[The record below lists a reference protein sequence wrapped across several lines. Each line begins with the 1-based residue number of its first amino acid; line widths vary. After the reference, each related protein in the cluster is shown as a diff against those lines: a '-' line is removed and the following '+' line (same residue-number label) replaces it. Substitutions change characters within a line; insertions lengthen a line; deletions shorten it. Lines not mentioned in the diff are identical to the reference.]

1 MTDGQKTRQEPHA
14 RFVSFLLGL
23 AAREDRGALAAL
35 RRGLGKESAPP
46 AEMLRLVVP
55 YLPADRP
62 WECLW
67 YYTVAALFGLYP
79 HSGGRG
85 NLGDTFRRLG
95 DHESAQKRFISLLD
109 AHPDDLPYRLR
120 QAVALAKSHDAPVNW
135 FQLLEDLL
143 HWRTGSRYV
152 QQRWARAYWAPQKP
166 SNENEAREA
175 SPAAT
180 DSEKGA

>member
-1 MTDGQKTRQEPHA
+1 MTDDEDTRQEPHA

-35 RRGLGKESAPP
+35 RRGLGKEAAPP

-55 YLPADRP
+55 YLPPDRP
-62 WECLW
+62 WEHRW
-67 YYTVAALFGLYP
+67 YYTVGTLFGLYP

-85 NLGDTFRRLG
+85 NLGDTFRHLG
-95 DHESAQKRFISLLD
+95 DHESAQKRFVALLD
-109 AHPDDLPYRLR
+109 AHPDDVPYRLR
-120 QAVALAKSHDAPVNW
+120 QAVALAKSNDVPVNW

-143 HWRTGSRYV
+143 HWRTDSRYV
-152 QQRWARAYWAPQKP
+152 QQRWARAYWAPQKA
-166 SNENEAREA
+166 SSENKTRDA
-175 SPAAT
+175 SPAAP